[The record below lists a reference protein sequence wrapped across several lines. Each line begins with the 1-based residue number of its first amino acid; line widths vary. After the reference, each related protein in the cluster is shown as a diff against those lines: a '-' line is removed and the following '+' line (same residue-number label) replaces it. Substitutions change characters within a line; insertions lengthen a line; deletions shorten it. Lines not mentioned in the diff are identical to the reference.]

1 MKKRVKLD
9 DIAKVVGLSKMAV
22 SLALRE
28 DISVSKDTIQRVK
41 EVADQLGYTP
51 NRFAQGLVNGRS
63 RTLALLLGG
72 SLHDDYQNQIIRGAI
87 PYAVER
93 GYTLSIAP
101 AECEPKLE
109 ASYIEKYQNMMVDGF
124 LAFHCRMSEPY
135 KKLKK
140 SGFPFVLYTK
150 YFEDLDCDYVI
161 CNDFSGGYKVTQHLL
176 ELGHRNI
183 AFVYDDYLT
192 DSSEVVNRKRG
203 FLTALQEHGVT
214 PEQAR
219 QTPFIFDFRVDQADT
234 NYHIAKNGHFREM
247 MLSSYRPTALFV
259 CNDVLASS
267 VYGVIKKLGLRIPED
282 VSVVGYEGVYL
293 GQILDPPLTTVKSP
307 IQEIGRKACQLLIDK
322 IEGGSA
328 KIETVQIKLEP
339 TLEIRGSTTNLKNLD

>member
-1 MKKRVKLD
+1 MRKRVKLD

-41 EVADQLGYTP
+41 QVADQLGYTP

-63 RTLALLLGG
+63 RTLAMLLGG

-87 PYAVER
+87 PYAVEK

-109 ASYIEKYQNMMVDGF
+109 ASYIDKYQNMMVDGF
-124 LAFHCRMSEPY
+124 LAFHCRVSEPY

-150 YFEDLDCDYVI
+150 YFEDLDCDYVV
-161 CNDFSGGYKVTQHLL
+161 CNDFSGGYRITRHLL

-203 FLTALQEHGVT
+203 YMEALQEYGIA
-214 PEQAR
+214 PELSL
-219 QTPFIFDFRVDQADT
+219 QTPFVFDFRVDQADT
-234 NYHIAKNGHFREM
+234 NYHMAKNQRFRDL
-247 MLSSYRPTALFV
+247 MLSRNRPTALFV

-267 VYGVIKKLGLRIPED
+267 VYSVIKKLGLTIPGD

-307 IQEIGRKACQLLIDK
+307 IQEIGRRACQLLIDK
-322 IEGGSA
+322 IEGEVASN
-328 KIETVQIKLEP
+328 ETVQIKLEP
-339 TLEIRGSTTNLKNLD
+339 VLEIRGSTAKL